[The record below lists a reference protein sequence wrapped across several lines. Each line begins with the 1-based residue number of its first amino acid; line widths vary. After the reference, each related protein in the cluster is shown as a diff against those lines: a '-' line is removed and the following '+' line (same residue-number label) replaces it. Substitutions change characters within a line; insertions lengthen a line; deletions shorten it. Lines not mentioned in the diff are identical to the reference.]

1 MKKQGNDKIQKFSLR
16 KYKGIGAASVLLG
29 MLYLGASPVL
39 VDEDSKATAKEEA
52 VSNPTD
58 KIEMETLSNAA
69 GSYTMPKMHVFKL
82 YGDLLP
88 EDKYTEERYAKKY
101 VDWEGR
107 AYEELKK
114 VESNEENVRQK
125 GSDTF
130 KDTRVSYVTDKNEL
144 LKDEEDLKIKENNQ
158 DILSS
163 TLNYKIRGLFGKR
176 YEGKITH
183 LNEDVLSKLKEEDK
197 VIEKNGEKY
206 HKIDTKVEKKEGTS
220 KETTFNNVT
229 VHANPENLYNEDGSI
244 RYENIKDGA
253 RVWLVS
259 ETSENHYDK
268 YVLAAKPTGA
278 NDTWARDTFKNGE
291 DQAKEFTKNNVDSDG
306 GIKEGDTLLVVE
318 KNEVAIKGWM
328 QSAEEKEAYTIGI
341 VYDEASLKTNLEHLL
356 DLNLI
361 DFRYEENP
369 KFNEQISSVNNLD
382 FQNKNKTFDELY
394 KDRLKKYFVADNQ
407 KRPIYSNKQLFN
419 DAFIRNNGGTKK
431 YTDIEEY
438 LSELKKR
445 FGDGPIKTGWDSKRD
460 KIEPKILGNIEEFK
474 ETSNYESEKAYLEKF
489 KEEHKNIQYVD
500 KAPIDANFV
509 KNVFEV
515 NVDLQLGDRDTD
527 PEYPKM
533 DPEDP
538 TSERSDKL
546 FLAYKLGFHPNMD
559 NALSK
564 YEKFQYGLGQLYKEY
579 EKEGITYRVASIT
592 RDDFHIYIGID
603 DYTEIHY
610 YNLYQPTRAYHISDK
625 LTNIKNIYAKEEKEI
640 TESKGSVIVKYEL
653 VDGTMIKE
661 SADVV
666 KDAVVSSTEEKYY
679 LDKDNQKVVVGEP
692 KTIYKDVSYDVTT
705 LKLQEI
711 TKNGKK
717 YKLVGLKNISPAES
731 GKVVEGT
738 TEIIYVYKPETS
750 GNVFEKYMIEGTN
763 TEIAMEKQLT
773 NESSIGVAYTSTP
786 PEAYTV
792 IKKAGKTYI
801 YKGHRATSAPES
813 GTVDETTKTVI
824 YDFVELIAEKG
835 EPDKQDNLPEAVI
848 SIKGDS
854 TIHEIDKLIVTRYIT
869 KDEGFDIIPPIKG
882 KIEPEWNFVDKN
894 GRHYKYI
901 ETKEYDGIITHY
913 YKQIISN
920 GHIKVIETT
929 KQEDLRNTEK
939 SINPNILPN
948 TGNNSTET
956 IGLGVLS
963 LLGAEIVRRK
973 KGNKENI

>member
-1 MKKQGNDKIQKFSLR
+1 MRQ
-16 KYKGIGAASVLLG
+16 
-29 MLYLGASPVL
+29 SP
-39 VDEDSKATAKEEA
+39 
-52 VSNPTD
+52 
-58 KIEMETLSNAA
+58 EM
-69 GSYTMPKMHVFKL
+69 
-82 YGDLLP
+82 
-88 EDKYTEERYAKKY
+88 
-101 VDWEGR
+101 
-107 AYEELKK
+107 
-114 VESNEENVRQK
+114 
-125 GSDTF
+125 TF
-130 KDTRVSYVTDKNEL
+130 
-144 LKDEEDLKIKENNQ
+144 
-158 DILSS
+158 
-163 TLNYKIRGLFGKR
+163 
-176 YEGKITH
+176 
-183 LNEDVLSKLKEEDK
+183 
-197 VIEKNGEKY
+197 
-206 HKIDTKVEKKEGTS
+206 
-220 KETTFNNVT
+220 
-229 VHANPENLYNEDGSI
+229 
-244 RYENIKDGA
+244 
-253 RVWLVS
+253 
-259 ETSENHYDK
+259 
-268 YVLAAKPTGA
+268 
-278 NDTWARDTFKNGE
+278 
-291 DQAKEFTKNNVDSDG
+291 
-306 GIKEGDTLLVVE
+306 
-318 KNEVAIKGWM
+318 
-328 QSAEEKEAYTIGI
+328 
-341 VYDEASLKTNLEHLL
+341 
-356 DLNLI
+356 
-361 DFRYEENP
+361 
-369 KFNEQISSVNNLD
+369 
-382 FQNKNKTFDELY
+382 
-394 KDRLKKYFVADNQ
+394 
-407 KRPIYSNKQLFN
+407 
-419 DAFIRNNGGTKK
+419 
-431 YTDIEEY
+431 
-438 LSELKKR
+438 
-445 FGDGPIKTGWDSKRD
+445 
-460 KIEPKILGNIEEFK
+460 
-474 ETSNYESEKAYLEKF
+474 
-489 KEEHKNIQYVD
+489 
-500 KAPIDANFV
+500 
-509 KNVFEV
+509 
-515 NVDLQLGDRDTD
+515 
-527 PEYPKM
+527 
-533 DPEDP
+533 
-538 TSERSDKL
+538 
-546 FLAYKLGFHPNMD
+546 
-559 NALSK
+559 
-564 YEKFQYGLGQLYKEY
+564 
-579 EKEGITYRVASIT
+579 
-592 RDDFHIYIGID
+592 IYIGID

>member
-1 MKKQGNDKIQKFSLR
+1 MKRLEKDNIQKFSLR

-39 VDEDSKATAKEEA
+39 AEEDSTATAKEEA
-52 VSNPTD
+52 VSDSTD

-69 GSYTMPKMHVFKL
+69 GSYTMPKMHVFSGL
-82 YGDLLP
+82 GN
-88 EDKYTEERYAKKY
+88 KYISGYDSNTKKY
-101 VDWEGR
+101 YTFFYTGEQK
-107 AYEELKK
+107 AYDDFKYVENRTSKK
-114 VESNEENVRQK
+114 Q
-125 GSDTF
+125 GSDSF
-130 KDTRVSYVTDKNEL
+130 KDTKVSYVTK
-144 LKDEEDLKIKENNQ
+144 KDEQIKATTDLENAVVNEKNPGTSM
-158 DILSS
+158 D
-163 TLNYKIRGLFGKR
+163 YKIRGLFGKR
-176 YEGKITH
+176 YEGKIHSLTNTD
-183 LNEDVLSKLKEEDK
+183 LDKLKESDK
-197 VIEKNGEKY
+197 IIKTTEGTY
-206 HKIDTKVEKKEGTS
+206 HKIDTVVEKGEGTS
-220 KETTFNNVT
+220 KETKFNNVT
-229 VHANPENLYNEDGSI
+229 VHANPINLHNEDGSI

-268 YVLAAKPTGA
+268 YVLATKPTGA
-278 NDTWARDTFKNGE
+278 NDTWARDTFKKAE
-291 DQAKEFTKNNVDSDG
+291 SKAKVFTKENVSDDG
-306 GIKEGDTLLVVE
+306 GIKEGDTILIVE
-318 KNEVAIKGWM
+318 KNEVALTDSYSTATEQK
-328 QSAEEKEAYTIGI
+328 AYTDGA
-341 VYDEASLKTNLEHLL
+341 YYNEKALESGLADLFETRANELKHESEASMEKPKTWEEIYKIKLL
-356 DLNLI
+356 
-361 DFRYEENP
+361 
-369 KFNEQISSVNNLD
+369 
-382 FQNKNKTFDELY
+382 NKAKVDD
-394 KDRLKKYFVADNQ
+394 K
-407 KRPIYSNKQLFN
+407 KRPIYSETQSFHGY
-419 DAFIRNNGGTKK
+419 IREKDGFKEYN
-431 YTDIEEY
+431 DIEKY
-438 LSELKKR
+438 ITVLKKK
-445 FGDGPIKTGWDSKRD
+445 FGDTEIRTGWNETRD
-460 KIEPKILGNIEEFK
+460 IIEPKFNGNMDEYKDTVNYQREK
-474 ETSNYESEKAYLEKF
+474 EYVTRFTEA
-489 KEEHKNIQYVD
+489 HKNIQYVE
-500 KAPIDANFV
+500 KIPTDANFV

-515 NVDLQLGDRDTD
+515 NVWFKYGDRDRD
-527 PEYPKM
+527 LNYPREE
-533 DPEDP
+533 EDN
-538 TSERSDKL
+538 SESIEKKY
-546 FLAYKLGFHPNMD
+546 LAYVAGSGNDGFYSQD
-559 NALSK
+559 YK
-564 YEKFQYGLGQLYKEY
+564 YQYNLGQLYKEY
-579 EKEGITYRVASIT
+579 EKEGITYRVATVTKYDQYAFVSQP
-592 RDDFHIYIGID
+592 IYTTI
-603 DYTEIHY
+603 EY
-610 YNLYQPTRAYHISDK
+610 YDLYLPTRAYHISDK
-625 LTNIKNIYAKEEKEI
+625 LTNIKNIYAKEEKAI
-640 TESKGSVIVKYEL
+640 TENKGNVKVHYQLE
-653 VDGTMIKE
+653 DGTIIKE

-666 KDAVVSSTEEKYY
+666 KDAVISSTEEKYY
-679 LDKDNQKVVVGEP
+679 LDRNNQKVAVGEP
-692 KTIYKDVSYDVTT
+692 KTTFKDVSYDASA

-711 TKNGKK
+711 IKDGKK
-717 YKLVGLKNISPAES
+717 YKLVGLKTGSPAEI
-731 GKVVEGT
+731 GKVVSGI
-738 TEIIYVYKPETS
+738 TEITYVYKLAS
-750 GNVFEKYMIEGTN
+750 AGNVFEKYMIEGTN

-963 LLGAEIVRRK
+963 LLGAGIVRRK